1 MPWCDYHGPKYL
13 TAVRQKLRQN
23 EDQSL
28 NLLPVFASAPAL
40 SASNLTSNTPNQQ
53 ERSLL
58 MEFDQF
64 GPKKVSQKGKNEARE
79 ILVSRKFVQIELVF

>member
-1 MPWCDYHGPKYL
+1 
-13 TAVRQKLRQN
+13 
-23 EDQSL
+23 
-28 NLLPVFASAPAL
+28 
-40 SASNLTSNTPNQQ
+40 
-53 ERSLL
+53 

>member
-1 MPWCDYHGPKYL
+1 MPQCDHHGPKFSMAL
-13 TAVRQKLRQN
+13 RQKLSQN
-23 EDQSL
+23 VDQRL
-28 NLLPVFASAPAL
+28 NLPCVFASAPAL

-53 ERSLL
+53 ERSPL